1 MDRLKTILALIA
13 VILVALFALAVIGFF
28 YYVLL
33 FGLICL
39 AAVIVVRF
47 LIKPGLL
54 QIEAPD
60 PNRDRMK
67 VKRTLEE
74 YKRKR
79 LLK

>member
-13 VILVALFALAVIGFF
+13 VILVAVVALAVIGFF

-39 AAVIVVRF
+39 ATVIVVRF
-47 LIKPGLL
+47 LIKPGLR
-54 QIEAPD
+54 QIDAPD

-67 VKRTLEE
+67 VKRTLED